1 MADTKS
7 SGTPAPGRRR
17 LDWEAIERD
26 YRTGK
31 FTLRELEAKHGANN
45 ATIARRAA
53 KDGWS
58 KDLAKAVRQATNA
71 GLIAAAVQQESS
83 KAQQNTAT
91 AVLAAAEVNTQVI
104 LRHRAELKTA
114 RILVMELLA
123 ELQDQRMLDLDKELL
138 AQVLAGNADDIKQV
152 GDAQRLVHK
161 ALATGS
167 RAASAKTL
175 SDALTR
181 LHTGERQAFSL
192 DAAPEEAGE
201 NARPLAG
208 LSTDELRAALRGDS

>member
-1 MADTKS
+1 M
-7 SGTPAPGRRR
+7 
-17 LDWEAIERD
+17 
-26 YRTGK
+26 
-31 FTLRELEAKHGANN
+31 
-45 ATIARRAA
+45 
-53 KDGWS
+53 
-58 KDLAKAVRQATNA
+58 
-71 GLIAAAVQQESS
+71 
-83 KAQQNTAT
+83 
-91 AVLAAAEVNTQVI
+91 
-104 LRHRAELKTA
+104 
-114 RILVMELLA
+114 
-123 ELQDQRMLDLDKELL
+123 
-138 AQVLAGNADDIKQV
+138 
-152 GDAQRLVHK
+152 HK